1 MPLSSA
7 LLMTLVLTAGTER
20 VLVCRPVVEGDPALA
35 RADAVAAAVRPLQDL
50 FLDYG
55 VPCESLGE
63 AARAAGRA
71 GLGHGI
77 LAVAEGQPDGAR
89 YRLVLATA
97 GAEPMGQ
104 RDLRVP
110 PGGDASAA
118 LRRALRELEGT
129 VPRPPPRWP
138 TVAGWAL
145 MGAGAVAL
153 AAGGAYALQAREQAR
168 RADAATTPEAW
179 QAAQSAW
186 RRDRGRGVAALAGG
200 GAALAA
206 GLTLRL
212 AF

>member
-1 MPLSSA
+1 MPLTSA
-7 LLMTLVLTAGTER
+7 LLLSLVLTAGPER
-20 VLVCRPVVEGDPALA
+20 VLVCRPVVEGDPAQA
-35 RADAVAAAVRPLQDL
+35 RPEAVAAAVRPLQDL

-55 VPCESLGE
+55 VPCDTLGE

-77 LAVAEGQPDGAR
+77 LTAAEGRPEGAR

-97 GAEPMGQ
+97 AAEEMGQ
-104 RDLRVP
+104 RDLRVAPGTDPVP
-110 PGGDASAA
+110 P

-138 TVAGWAL
+138 TVAGWTL
-145 MGAGAVAL
+145 VGAGAVAL
-153 AAGGAYALQAREQAR
+153 ATGAVFALQARDQAR
-168 RADAATTPEAW
+168 RADVATTPEEW
-179 QAAQSAW
+179 QQAHDAW
-186 RRDRGRGVAALAGG
+186 RRSRGRGLAALAGG